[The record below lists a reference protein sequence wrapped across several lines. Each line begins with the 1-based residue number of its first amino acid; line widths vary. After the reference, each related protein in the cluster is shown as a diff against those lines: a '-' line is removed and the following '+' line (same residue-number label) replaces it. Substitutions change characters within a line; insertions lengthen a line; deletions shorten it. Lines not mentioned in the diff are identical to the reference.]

1 MDSASEFLF
10 NSCVDSLKANL
21 PYPHNSA
28 SPPPQSTSAAAQA
41 AIKLTDAFSAAM
53 VRVSEREVLGRIW
66 PLFEIFSDKTAAPMK
81 AISEYLDPIIHAAME
96 KKRLAGPK
104 EKMDEDGEGLSLLDD
119 LLNTTS
125 GAHAP
130 VERIY

>member
-21 PYPHNSA
+21 PYPHNAA

-41 AIKLTDAFSAAM
+41 AIKFTDAFSAAM

-125 GAHAP
+125 GARAP